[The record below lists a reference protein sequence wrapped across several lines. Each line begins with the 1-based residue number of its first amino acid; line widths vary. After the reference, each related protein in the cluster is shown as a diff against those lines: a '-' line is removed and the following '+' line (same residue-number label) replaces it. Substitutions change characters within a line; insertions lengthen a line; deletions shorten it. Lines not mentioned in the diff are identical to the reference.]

1 MRSRHPSRTR
11 LQRWLATGEPRR
23 VDRHVASCER
33 CQSILDELSRLDEAV
48 VADLHEVVTPPDDFD
63 ERISEGVDDRLR
75 DEEAAGAFFDLFT
88 IGWDV
93 MRHVLDPDGPDD
105 SAQSDEEAADGSG
118 GGT

>member
-1 MRSRHPSRTR
+1 MRFRHPSRTR
-11 LQRWLATGEPRR
+11 LQRWLVNGEPRR

-48 VADLHEVVTPPDDFD
+48 VVDLRKIVAPPDDFD
-63 ERISEGVDDRLR
+63 ERITADVDDRLR
-75 DEEAAGAFFDLFT
+75 NEEVAGAFFDLFG

-93 MRHVLDPDGPDD
+93 MRHVLDPAGPDE
-105 SAQSDEEAADGSG
+105 SAQSDEKAADGST